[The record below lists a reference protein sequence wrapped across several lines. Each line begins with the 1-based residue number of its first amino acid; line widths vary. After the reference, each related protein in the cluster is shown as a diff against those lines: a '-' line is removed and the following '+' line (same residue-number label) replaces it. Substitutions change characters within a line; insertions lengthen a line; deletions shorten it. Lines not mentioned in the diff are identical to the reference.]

1 MKKLKEFKNMCP
13 GEYAELKEAI
23 TTAAKERNCLIK
35 LNPNKVLVEA
45 EDPFNSNG
53 TVTYKLDYTSSVVNE
68 IYAIF
73 DELDDIL
80 RTAYQPLYIS
90 MIPMI
95 KAHLDGIITGLTYD
109 EYEAFLI
116 YADGKEG
123 EVFGYNAT
131 DYEKFVEHI
140 SELITSV
147 TATLK
152 ISDKEPCK
160 NHAEHCGKC
169 NNATCERNNHDNLI
183 KVLWCNL
190 TPQSQQ
196 HVKEVVGQK
205 MSAEL
210 KKIIG

>member
-13 GEYAELKEAI
+13 GEYAELKEVI

-53 TVTYKLDYTSSVVNE
+53 TVAYKLEYTSSVVDE

-80 RTAYQPLYIS
+80 RTTYQPLYIS

-95 KAHLDGIITGLTYD
+95 KAHLNGIVTGLTYD

-147 TATLK
+147 TVTLK
-152 ISDKEPCK
+152 IPDNKPCK
-160 NHAEHCGKC
+160 NHAEHGREC
-169 NNATCERNNHDNLI
+169 NNVTCKYNERSSLI
-183 KVLWCNL
+183 RALWCNL
-190 TPQSQQ
+190 TPESQQ
-196 HVKEVVGQK
+196 HIKEITSK
-205 MSAEL
+205 EMFEEL
-210 KKIIG
+210 EKIIG